1 MAALEILLLAAVL
14 AFLTVILIKM
24 NNDAKAKRDA
34 RLERMFSVKPTTEGK
49 EDGTESR

>member
-1 MAALEILLLAAVL
+1 MAALEILLLASVL

-34 RLERMFSVKPTTEGK
+34 RLERMFSVKPAGDK
-49 EDGTESR
+49 ENGTEDR